1 MIKTYQINWPLQMS
15 PIAGTNFVLGLHVK
29 FKPGFQ
35 NPGWKNR
42 ARRSREPKQPTLSYE
57 HIMNLEVNK
66 RDHGNGAH
74 VRRPYAQL

>member
-1 MIKTYQINWPLQMS
+1 MIKTYHINWPLQMS
-15 PIAGTNFVLGLHVK
+15 PVAGTNFALGSNVK

-42 ARRSREPKQPTLSYE
+42 ARDLGNRDSPPSHMKTL
-57 HIMNLEVNK
+57 NLEVNK
-66 RDHGNGAH
+66 RDHGNRAH